1 MKLWQDVRILIM
13 KAIRILVTAV
23 INTSANYAE
32 GKWMLTIQ
40 ELNILANRITA
51 RSIKTALFI
60 RTDKEIFD
68 RPKTAVLQ
76 TVGLLLIYIKNL

>member
-60 RTDKEIFD
+60 RTDKKIFD

-76 TVGLLLIYIKNL
+76 KCRTAVNLYKNL